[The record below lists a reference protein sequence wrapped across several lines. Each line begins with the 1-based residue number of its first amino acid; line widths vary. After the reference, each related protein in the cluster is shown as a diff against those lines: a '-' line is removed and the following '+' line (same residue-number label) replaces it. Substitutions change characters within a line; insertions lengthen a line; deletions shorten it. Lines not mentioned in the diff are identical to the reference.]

1 MLYVFVRYLRLFLKE
16 FRILPDLVCSHQRK
30 MKRVDDSD
38 IKSTQMEIA
47 PCSVAA
53 GGDRASNGDAYFK
66 RSSTAVNTPAA

>member
-16 FRILPDLVCSHQRK
+16 FRILPDLVCSHQRE

-38 IKSTQMEIA
+38 NKSTQMKIA

-53 GGDRASNGDAYFK
+53 GGDRAANGNAYFK